1 MNQTTYNIILIYLI
15 LAFMIY
21 TLYLIFQSRLIIKK
35 YLAQRTIKKLEKES
49 NIFNEESLYQTIQE
63 TFETLQDV
71 AVDQRVDIAKKYMT
85 PECFDTWQMKV
96 NWTVMNQ
103 GYIISHDTTL
113 TKIWIVSI
121 QANLDKQDS
130 FWVYLE
136 GYHDHQPFI
145 YNDESKKEEHLK
157 TKGYYA
163 SIEDN
168 TFQELWEFIR
178 KDDQFYL
185 NNMVPYKQFNINK
198 LKNKIN
204 L

>member
-1 MNQTTYNIILIYLI
+1 MNQTTYNVLLMYLI
-15 LAFMIY
+15 LTFVLY
-21 TLYLIFQSRLIIKK
+21 TFYLLYQSRLILKIYFAKK
-35 YLAQRTIKKLEKES
+35 AIKKLEKETDF
-49 NIFNEESLYQTIQE
+49 FNEEALYQTIQE
-63 TFETLQDV
+63 TFETLQEA

-85 PECFDTWQMKV
+85 PECFDEWQMKV
-96 NWTVMNQ
+96 NWTVMKQ
-103 GYIISHDTTL
+103 GYILSHDTTL
-113 TKIWIVSI
+113 TKIAIVSI
-121 QANLDKQDS
+121 QANLDKHDS
-130 FWVYLE
+130 FWVYIE

-168 TFQELWEFIR
+168 TFQEFWEFIR
-178 KDDQFYL
+178 INDQFYL
-185 NNMVPYKQFNINK
+185 NTMVPRKQFNLHK